1 MVSTPSKID
10 PQCAQHLLDP
20 RFGSVFDLCAAM
32 AEHPGPVG
40 TGTGGRSD
48 RDAGGRFFNFAVT
61 PEKILDPPPLL
72 QAPGRFAGAVAIA
85 PVTDFW
91 WLARSRQRPPGPD
104 AYSKGAL
111 QDGGTDHCVVRPSGK
126 YVPCGAVFAPVVG
139 LGFHNKYK
147 RMSC

>member
-1 MVSTPSKID
+1 MVSTPSKTD

-48 RDAGGRFFNFAVT
+48 RDAGSRLFNFAVT
-61 PEKILDPPPLL
+61 PEKILASPLCYRL
-72 QAPGRFAGAVAIA
+72 LEDSAGAVAIA
-85 PVTDFW
+85 PLTDCW

-111 QDGGTDHCVVRPSGK
+111 QEPGWLA
-126 YVPCGAVFAPVVG
+126 VPITALCDAAASTCPEGRCSR
-139 LGFHNKYK
+139 L
-147 RMSC
+147 

>member
-1 MVSTPSKID
+1 MVSTPSKTD

-61 PEKILDPPPLL
+61 PEKILDPPLCYRLPEGLPARLL
-72 QAPGRFAGAVAIA
+72 SLQLLTSGGW
-85 PVTDFW
+85 PVLDKDPRD
-91 WLARSRQRPPGPD
+91 LMRIV
-104 AYSKGAL
+104 K
-111 QDGGTDHCVVRPSGK
+111 
-126 YVPCGAVFAPVVG
+126 VPCRMAVPITALCDAAASTCPAG
-139 LGFHNKYK
+139 RCSRL
-147 RMSC
+147 